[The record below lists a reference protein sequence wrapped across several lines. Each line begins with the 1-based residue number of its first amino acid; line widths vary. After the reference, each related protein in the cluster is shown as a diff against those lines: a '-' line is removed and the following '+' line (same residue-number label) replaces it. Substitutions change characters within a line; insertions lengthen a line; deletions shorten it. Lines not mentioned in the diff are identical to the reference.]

1 MAVADEY
8 VATRTQCRT
17 IPTVKSCQNRR
28 SLRLAAHNNRGMPD
42 SAHTVALCCYKER
55 AVVSNRCDLC
65 KAEYACPEFRTKAA
79 VMQFNAMIPA
89 SMLLAPLPI
98 ELWPNKCADIAP
110 GMASQSTQFSSNGST
125 DSPLRRFVSTL
136 GLPVDR
142 DPHST

>member
-1 MAVADEY
+1 
-8 VATRTQCRT
+8 
-17 IPTVKSCQNRR
+17 
-28 SLRLAAHNNRGMPD
+28 MPD

-98 ELWPNKCADIAP
+98 ELWPSKCATQT
-110 GMASQSTQFSSNGST
+110 ASNEST